1 MVAWS
6 AHTSAADA
14 DDEEWLRLEAVR
26 KLRRLNAA
34 AMEKRRRIKAALLAL
49 DGGQGPQGGK
59 RREESPFSWDDHI
72 SQLTE
77 QKFKLRYRLTFDGFN
92 KLLDN
97 GEFGIRGDLEAVD
110 TKMAKRAKWGYL
122 VSAETKLAICLRY
135 LAGASILDLEL
146 IYKVS
151 SSYAY
156 QCVWTTVDAINR
168 RLVVE
173 FPIDDPHKLRVLEA
187 EWRSKAMCAE
197 WRGQVAAVDGVH
209 FPMVAPS
216 SNVVPDPMRYHVARK
231 DEYALLCMALC
242 DAEGVILDYDISQV
256 PQTHDSLAWSLMELG
271 RKVSEGKLRAPYFIN
286 GDAAFPLSNS
296 MITPSGGGA
305 DLDAFD
311 YHQSSNRVAI
321 ERAFGMLI
329 RRWAILWK
337 PLAMRFDRRAPVVG
351 ACIRLHN
358 FCIQERIAEE
368 TRVDNEISQV
378 QPNRWAM
385 TPKFNKQGKP
395 VRYMKILRG
404 ERQRHPTRPS
414 AAPHMQTRDWLAE
427 KVRECG
433 IVRPRLKPGQHR
445 RNKGKGLR
453 TG

>member
-1 MVAWS
+1 MQRHSLKVGLSKVKFQRQKSFAAVFAKRTVKGVDFDLTAPTNTVISVHGRMVAWS

-156 QCVWTTVDAINR
+156 QCV
-168 RLVVE
+168 
-173 FPIDDPHKLRVLEA
+173 
-187 EWRSKAMCAE
+187 
-197 WRGQVAAVDGVH
+197 
-209 FPMVAPS
+209 
-216 SNVVPDPMRYHVARK
+216 
-231 DEYALLCMALC
+231 
-242 DAEGVILDYDISQV
+242 
-256 PQTHDSLAWSLMELG
+256 
-271 RKVSEGKLRAPYFIN
+271 
-286 GDAAFPLSNS
+286 
-296 MITPSGGGA
+296 
-305 DLDAFD
+305 
-311 YHQSSNRVAI
+311 
-321 ERAFGMLI
+321 
-329 RRWAILWK
+329 
-337 PLAMRFDRRAPVVG
+337 
-351 ACIRLHN
+351 
-358 FCIQERIAEE
+358 
-368 TRVDNEISQV
+368 
-378 QPNRWAM
+378 
-385 TPKFNKQGKP
+385 
-395 VRYMKILRG
+395 
-404 ERQRHPTRPS
+404 
-414 AAPHMQTRDWLAE
+414 
-427 KVRECG
+427 
-433 IVRPRLKPGQHR
+433 
-445 RNKGKGLR
+445 
-453 TG
+453 